1 MVSFSTY
8 VISGVTKDDTGTPA
22 QKLVALFER
31 SGFLPLVDTVLS
43 DVVTGEYSFT
53 VGDDTTEHFV
63 ICFDSTDDPLVD
75 GGSGENALIFDRVK
89 GVEVIP

>member
-1 MVSFSTY
+1 MVSFTTY
-8 VISGVTKDDTGTPA
+8 VIEGVTKDDTGTPA
-22 QKLVALFER
+22 QKLVALFGR
-31 SGFLPLVDTVLS
+31 SGFMPLVDTVLS